1 MLNPITV
8 AMIVFG
14 VGLLLFRLF
23 LVLPRRKAIGIT
35 ISLLGLGIAAVPFL
49 ASLYL
54 AR

>member
-1 MLNPITV
+1 MMNPIAV

-14 VGLLLFRLF
+14 VGLVLSGLF

-35 ISLLGLGIAAVPFL
+35 ISLLGLGMAAVPFL